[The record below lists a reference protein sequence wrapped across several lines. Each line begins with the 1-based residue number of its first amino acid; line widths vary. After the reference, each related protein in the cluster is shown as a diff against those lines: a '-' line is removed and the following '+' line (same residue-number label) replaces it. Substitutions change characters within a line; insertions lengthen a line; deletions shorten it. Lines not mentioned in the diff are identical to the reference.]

1 MTNAAQETK
10 TEYTEDVKDSRPED
24 RPWGV
29 FPRSKTRT
37 VMVGNVPVG
46 GDAPVAVQSMCD
58 TDTRDVESTVKQ
70 IREMEEAGCEIAR
83 VAVPDEKAGRAI
95 ARIRPQIN
103 IPLVADIHFDW
114 RLAILAAEKGA
125 DKLRINPGNIGG
137 KQKIAEVVACA
148 KDRGLPI
155 RVGVNQGSIEKDLL
169 DKYGGN
175 NPDSLVESA
184 LRNVA
189 ILEEHGF
196 YDIILSLKSSNPGEA
211 IAAYRSVSTK
221 CDYPLHL
228 GVTEAGPEKTGTLK
242 SAVAMGTLLAEGIG
256 DTIRVSLTGSKVAE
270 IEACYGILQALGLRR
285 RGPEM
290 VSCPSCGR
298 IEIDLMT
305 LVEEVQRTLR
315 HISAPLKVAV
325 MGCVVNGP
333 GEARDADWGI
343 FGGKGVY
350 LLTRK
355 GELVERFTDREEAK
369 AALTRVLVEENEK
382 HKSSVQESLSPA

>member
-1 MTNAAQETK
+1 MQEPSTVSESSPTVAA
-10 TEYTEDVKDSRPED
+10 
-24 RPWGV
+24 PWGV
-29 FPRSKTRT
+29 YPRARTRR
-37 VMVGNVPVG
+37 VMVGGVAVG
-46 GDAPVAVQSMCD
+46 GDAPVVVQSMCD
-58 TDTRDVESTVKQ
+58 TDTRDVAATVAQ
-70 IREMEEAGCEIAR
+70 IHEMEEAGCEIVR
-83 VAVPDEKAGRAI
+83 VAVPDIEAGEAI
-95 ARIRPQIN
+95 AKIRPQIQ

-114 RLAILAAEKGA
+114 RLAILAAQKGA

-137 KQKIAEVVACA
+137 KKKIAEVVACA
-148 KDRGLPI
+148 RDRSLPI

-184 LRNVA
+184 LRNVE
-189 ILEEHGF
+189 ILAEHDF
-196 YDIILSLKSSNPGEA
+196 HDIILSLKSSNPGEA
-211 IAAYRSVSTK
+211 IAAYRSVSQK

-228 GVTEAGPEKTGTLK
+228 GVTEAGPVKTGTLK

-256 DTIRVSLTGSKVAE
+256 DTIRVSLTGPKAE
-270 IEACYGILQALGLRR
+270 EMEACYGILQALGLRR
-285 RGPEM
+285 RGPEL

-298 IEIDLMT
+298 IEIDLMS
-305 LVEEVQRTLR
+305 LVEEVQRTLK
-315 HISAPLKVAV
+315 HVHTPVKVAV

-355 GELVERFTDREEAK
+355 GEIVERYTDRDEAK
-369 AALTRVLVEENEK
+369 AALTRVLLSAEHEVERPMA
-382 HKSSVQESLSPA
+382 VSLS

>member
-1 MTNAAQETK
+1 MLNQGLPITSDNHRVPAPAEGGA
-10 TEYTEDVKDSRPED
+10 V
-24 RPWGV
+24 WGV
-29 FPRSKTRT
+29 MTRRKTRRVT
-37 VMVGNVPVG
+37 IGGVPVG
-46 GDAPVAVQSMCD
+46 DGAPIVVQSMCD
-58 TDTRDVESTVKQ
+58 TDTRNVSATVAE
-70 IREMEEAGCEIAR
+70 IHAMEAAGCEIVR
-83 VAVPDEKAGRAI
+83 VAVPDTEAADAI

-114 RLAILAAEKGA
+114 RLALLAAEKGA

-137 KQKIAEVVACA
+137 KTKITEVVACA
-148 KDRGLPI
+148 RDHGLPI

-184 LRNVA
+184 LRNVE
-189 ILEEHGF
+189 ILAAHDF
-196 YDIILSLKSSNPGEA
+196 HDIVLSLKSSNPGEV
-211 IAAYRSVSTK
+211 IAAYRSVSAK

-228 GVTEAGPEKTGTLK
+228 GVTEAGPVKTGSLK
-242 SAVAMGTLLAEGIG
+242 SAVALGTLLAEGIG
-256 DTIRVSLTGSKVAE
+256 DTIRVSLTGPKSDE

-285 RGPEM
+285 RGPEL

-298 IEIDLMT
+298 MEIDLLS
-305 LVEEVQRTLR
+305 LVEEVQQTLKG
-315 HISAPLKVAV
+315 IKSPLKVAV

-355 GELVERFTDREEAK
+355 GEIVERFTDRDAAK
-369 AALTRVLVEENEK
+369 SALTRVLCDTDAR
-382 HKSSVQESLSPA
+382 LSAGEP

>member
-1 MTNAAQETK
+1 MSTQPLPIAQEPQPS
-10 TEYTEDVKDSRPED
+10 DP

-29 FPRSKTRT
+29 WPRKRTRT
-37 VMVGNVPVG
+37 VMVGTVPVG
-46 GDAPVAVQSMCD
+46 GDAPIAVQSMCD
-58 TDTRDVESTVKQ
+58 TDTRDISATVKQ
-70 IREMEEAGCEIAR
+70 IHDMEEAGCEIVR
-83 VAVPDEKAGRAI
+83 VAVPDKEAGEAI
-95 ARIRPQIN
+95 ARIKPQIS

-114 RLAILAAEKGA
+114 RLAILAAEMGA

-137 KQKIAEVVACA
+137 KAKIAEVVACA
-148 KDRGLPI
+148 RDYGLPI

-184 LRNVA
+184 LRNA
-189 ILEEHGF
+189 EIIAEHGF
-196 YDIILSLKSSNPGEA
+196 DDIILSLKSSNVGEMM
-211 IAAYRSVSTK
+211 AAYRSVAEK

-228 GVTEAGPEKTGTLK
+228 GVTEAGPVASGTLK
-242 SAVAMGTLLAEGIG
+242 TAVAFGALISEGIG
-256 DTIRVSLTGSKVAE
+256 DTIRVSLTGDKAAE
-270 IEACYGILQALGLRR
+270 INAGFDILQALGLRR
-285 RGPEM
+285 RGPEL

-298 IEIDLMT
+298 IEIDLMS
-305 LVEEVQRTLR
+305 LVDEVQQTLKG
-315 HISAPLKVAV
+315 ITTPLKVAV

-355 GELVERFTDREEAK
+355 GEIVERFTDREAAK
-369 AALTRVLVEENEK
+369 AALTRVLRD
-382 HKSSVQESLSPA
+382 SQITDQEPVA

>member
-1 MTNAAQETK
+1 MADDAAHMAMR
-10 TEYTEDVKDSRPED
+10 DSQGD
-24 RPWGV
+24 GHSLAWGV
-29 FPRSKTRT
+29 LPRHATRR
-37 VMVGNVPVG
+37 VMVGGVAIG

-58 TDTRDVESTVKQ
+58 TDTRDVGATVAQ
-70 IREMEEAGCEIAR
+70 IHAMEQAGCEIVR
-83 VAVPDEKAGRAI
+83 VAVPDTEAAF
-95 ARIRPQIN
+95 ALAQIRPQIN

-114 RLAILAAEKGA
+114 RLAILSAKHGA

-137 KQKIAEVVACA
+137 RQKIAEVVACA
-148 KDRGLPI
+148 KDHGLPI

-184 LRNVA
+184 LRNAA
-189 ILEEHGF
+189 ILDDLGF
-196 YDIILSLKSSNPGEA
+196 HNIILSLKSSSAGET
-211 IAAYRSVSTK
+211 IAAYRSVSQQ

-228 GVTEAGPEKTGTLK
+228 GVTEAGPVKSGSLK

-256 DTIRVSLTGSKVAE
+256 DTIRVSLTGPKNE
-270 IEACYGILQALGLRR
+270 EMEACWGILQALGLRR
-285 RGPEM
+285 RGPEL

-298 IEIDLMT
+298 IEVDLLS
-305 LVEEVQRTLR
+305 LVDEVQETLKQVKT
-315 HISAPLKVAV
+315 PLKVAV

-355 GELVERFTDREEAK
+355 GEIVERHTDRDSAK
-369 AALTRVLVEENEK
+369 AALTRALLSEG
-382 HKSSVQESLSPA
+382 ES

>member
-1 MTNAAQETK
+1 MLNQGLPITSDNHRAPAPAEGGA
-10 TEYTEDVKDSRPED
+10 V
-24 RPWGV
+24 WGV
-29 FPRSKTRT
+29 MTRRKTRR
-37 VMVGNVPVG
+37 VMIGGVPVG
-46 GDAPVAVQSMCD
+46 DGAPIVVQSMCD
-58 TDTRDVESTVKQ
+58 TDTRNVSATVAE
-70 IREMEEAGCEIAR
+70 IHAMEAAGCEIVR
-83 VAVPDEKAGRAI
+83 VAVPDTEAADAI

-114 RLAILAAEKGA
+114 RLALLAAEKGA

-137 KQKIAEVVACA
+137 KTKIAEVVACA
-148 KDRGLPI
+148 RDHGLPI

-184 LRNVA
+184 LRNVE
-189 ILEEHGF
+189 ILAAHDF
-196 YDIILSLKSSNPGEA
+196 HDIVLSLKSSNPGEA
-211 IAAYRSVSTK
+211 IAAYRSVSAK

-228 GVTEAGPEKTGTLK
+228 GVTEAGPVKTGSLK
-242 SAVAMGTLLAEGIG
+242 SAVALGTLLAEGIG
-256 DTIRVSLTGSKVAE
+256 DTIRVSLTGPKSDE

-285 RGPEM
+285 RGPEL

-298 IEIDLMT
+298 MEIDLLS
-305 LVEEVQRTLR
+305 LVEEVQQTLKG
-315 HISAPLKVAV
+315 IKSPLKVAV

-355 GELVERFTDREEAK
+355 GEIVERFTDRDAAK
-369 AALTRVLVEENEK
+369 SALTRVLCDTDAR
-382 HKSSVQESLSPA
+382 LSAGEP

>member
-1 MTNAAQETK
+1 MIGT
-10 TEYTEDVKDSRPED
+10 
-24 RPWGV
+24 
-29 FPRSKTRT
+29 
-37 VMVGNVPVG
+37 VPVG

-58 TDTRDVESTVKQ
+58 TDTRDVAATVKQ
-70 IREMEEAGCEIAR
+70 IHEMEAAGCEIAR
-83 VAVPDEKAGRAI
+83 VAVPDVEAGEAI

-114 RLAILAAEKGA
+114 RLALLAAKKGA

-137 KQKIAEVVACA
+137 KARIAEVVACA
-148 KDRGLPI
+148 KDHGLPI

-184 LRNVA
+184 LRNVG
-189 ILEEHGF
+189 ILAELDFHE
-196 YDIILSLKSSNPGEA
+196 IVLSLKSSNPVEA
-211 IAAYRSVSTK
+211 IAAYRSVSQH

-228 GVTEAGPEKTGTLK
+228 GVTEAGPVKTGSLK
-242 SAVAMGTLLAEGIG
+242 SAVALGTLLAEGIG
-256 DTIRVSLTGSKVAE
+256 DTIRVSLTGPKSE
-270 IEACYGILQALGLRR
+270 EMEACWGILQALGLRR
-285 RGPEM
+285 RGPEL

-298 IEIDLMT
+298 IEIDLLS
-305 LVEEVQRTLR
+305 LVEDIQSTLR
-315 HISAPLKVAV
+315 NIKSPLKVAV

-355 GELVERFTDREEAK
+355 GEIAGRFTDREAAR
-369 AALTRVLVEENEK
+369 AALTKALLEADARITAGAP
-382 HKSSVQESLSPA
+382 HD

>member
-1 MTNAAQETK
+1 MTGPALPILDRE
-10 TEYTEDVKDSRPED
+10 RIPESTS
-24 RPWGV
+24 GV
-29 FPRSKTRT
+29 LPRHRTRQ

-58 TDTRDVESTVKQ
+58 TDTRDVNGTVKQ
-70 IREMEEAGCEIAR
+70 IHEMEAAGCEIAR
-83 VAVPDEKAGRAI
+83 VAVPDTDAAH
-95 ARIRPQIN
+95 ALAQIRPRIH

-114 RLAILAAEKGA
+114 RLALLAARNGA

-137 KQKIAEVVACA
+137 QAKIAEVVACA

-184 LRNVA
+184 LRNVEMIA
-189 ILEEHGF
+189 ELDFH
-196 YDIILSLKSSNPGEA
+196 DIVLSLKSSNPAEA
-211 IAAYRSVSTK
+211 IAAYRSVSQK

-228 GVTEAGPEKTGTLK
+228 GVTEAGPVKTGSLK
-242 SAVAMGTLLAEGIG
+242 SAVALGTLLAEGIG
-256 DTIRVSLTGSKVAE
+256 DTIRVSLTGPKSE
-270 IEACYGILQALGLRR
+270 EMEACWGILQALGLRR
-285 RGPEM
+285 RGPEL

-298 IEIDLMT
+298 IEIDLLS
-305 LVEEVQRTLR
+305 LVEEVQSTLR
-315 HISAPLKVAV
+315 NIQSPLKVAV

-355 GELVERFTDREEAK
+355 GEIVERFTDRDAAK
-369 AALTRVLVEENEK
+369 RALTAALVDADARMVR
-382 HKSSVQESLSPA
+382 ESAVIAGTQSDTNIV

>member
-1 MTNAAQETK
+1 MSGRALPIMHDQKISEGT
-10 TEYTEDVKDSRPED
+10 S
-24 RPWGV
+24 GV
-29 FPRSKTRT
+29 LPRRATRR
-37 VMVGNVPVG
+37 VMIGNVPVG
-46 GDAPVAVQSMCD
+46 GDAPIAVQSMCD
-58 TDTRDVESTVKQ
+58 TDTRDVAGTVRQ
-70 IREMEEAGCEIAR
+70 INEMEAAGCEIAR
-83 VAVPDEKAGRAI
+83 VAVPDTEAAEAI
-95 ARIRPQIN
+95 ARIRPQIR

-114 RLAILAAEKGA
+114 RLALLAAKNGA

-137 KQKIAEVVACA
+137 TARISEVVACA

-184 LRNVA
+184 LRNTELIA
-189 ILEEHGF
+189 ELGF
-196 YDIILSLKSSNPGEA
+196 HDIVLSLKSSNPVEA
-211 IAAYRSVSTK
+211 IAAYRSVSRK

-228 GVTEAGPEKTGTLK
+228 GVTEAGPVKTGSLK
-242 SAVAMGTLLAEGIG
+242 SAVALGTLLAEGIG
-256 DTIRVSLTGSKVAE
+256 DTIRVSLTGPKSE
-270 IEACYGILQALGLRR
+270 EMEACWGILQALGLRR
-285 RGPEM
+285 RGPEL

-298 IEIDLMT
+298 IEIDLLS
-305 LVEEVQRTLR
+305 LVEEVQSTLKGIR
-315 HISAPLKVAV
+315 SPLKVAV

-355 GELVERFTDREEAK
+355 GEIVERFTDRDAAK
-369 AALTRVLVEENEK
+369 RALTGALLDSDARSIRASTVKAGIQTN
-382 HKSSVQESLSPA
+382 SSIV